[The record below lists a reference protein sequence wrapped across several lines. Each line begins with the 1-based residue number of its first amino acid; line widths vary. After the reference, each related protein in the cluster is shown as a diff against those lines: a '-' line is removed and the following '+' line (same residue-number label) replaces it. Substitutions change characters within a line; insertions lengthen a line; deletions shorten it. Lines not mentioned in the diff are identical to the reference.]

1 VNPSASGRRPAMGRL
16 IMVTALGGAVGIAA
30 GFASPWQVAVLLG
43 WNAAALAYLLW
54 IWLTIWP
61 MDARSTREHA
71 SEEDPSRAL
80 AGSLVVGAAIASL
93 VAVSVIL
100 IKAANSDG
108 GSKAYFLAVAALS
121 VVLAWWTVHTTF
133 TLRYAHRFFSTSA
146 GGVQFHQR
154 VAEAR
159 YSDFA
164 YLAFTIG
171 MTFQVSDTDL
181 TTQAMRR
188 IALQHALISYVFGAV
203 ILAMVINVVASL
215 LH

>member
-1 VNPSASGRRPAMGRL
+1 MGRL
-16 IMVTALGGAVGIAA
+16 VVVGALGLAVGVSA
-30 GFASPWQVAVLLG
+30 GFVSPWQVAVLLG
-43 WNAAALAYLLW
+43 WSASALAYLVW
-54 IWLTIWP
+54 IWSTIWP
-61 MDARSTREHA
+61 MDAGSTRDHA

-80 AGSLVVGAAIASL
+80 AGSLVVGAAVASL

-100 IKAANSDG
+100 IRAAHSGG
-108 GSKAYFLAVAALS
+108 GSKAFFLAVAALS

-133 TLRYAHRFFSTSA
+133 TLHYAHRFFSSSA
-146 GGVQFHQR
+146 GGVDFHQR
-154 VAEAR
+154 VTDAC

-203 ILAMVINVVASL
+203 ILAMVINVVASQ